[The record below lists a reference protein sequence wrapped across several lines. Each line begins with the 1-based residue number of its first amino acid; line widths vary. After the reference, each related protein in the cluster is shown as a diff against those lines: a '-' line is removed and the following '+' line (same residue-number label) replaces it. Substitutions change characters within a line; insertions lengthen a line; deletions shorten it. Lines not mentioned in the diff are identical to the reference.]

1 MFMVKENELEGSIEH
16 LIPENGGC
24 SNNEKHGETIAPYI
38 AGILEV
44 ELLPK
49 LPPTPLET

>member
-1 MFMVKENELEGSIEH
+1 MVKENELQESIEN
-16 LIPENGGC
+16 LIPENGGY

-44 ELLPK
+44 ELLPRL
-49 LPPTPLET
+49 LPTHLGT